1 LGHGPLSW
9 AQCGGVRDSAN
20 LDVAFLLGVSICGL
34 EQGLSVTPSAPK
46 IGKNPQSLLSQS
58 SRRKAAM
65 LAHDDRRSEVQRA
78 RIYVLAIADASVVLR
93 VQQS

>member
-1 LGHGPLSW
+1 
-9 AQCGGVRDSAN
+9 
-20 LDVAFLLGVSICGL
+20 
-34 EQGLSVTPSAPK
+34 
-46 IGKNPQSLLSQS
+46 
-58 SRRKAAM
+58 M